1 MANMLLKALTL
12 AMACTLGAL
21 AQASE
26 ADFDLDSRFRAKLA
40 KEKIKQGAL
49 ERKNSELIGNA
60 GDAGKGGECGSQ
72 SIGNVDGS
80 AKPGTAPREIFVFAP
95 NAINFVSGRGCK

>member
-1 MANMLLKALTL
+1 VLATMAR
-12 AMACTLGAL
+12 
-21 AQASE
+21 ASE
-26 ADFDLDSRFRAKLA
+26 ADFDLDSKFRAKLA

-49 ERKNSELIGNA
+49 ERKNNELIGNA
-60 GDAGKGGECGSQ
+60 GKEGKEATCGSQ
-72 SIGNVDGS
+72 NIGNVDGS